1 MQNAFAVI
9 CRGSKRSSGL
19 AVSNAIYKLY
29 FKLDEVHMAAV
40 FQTRVD
46 SQLSLPFEEFPAS
59 DRATWKYFNGLI
71 ALERFKFRS
80 AEECLSYALEFQTI
94 RATNNIRKILILLIP
109 VRLESTLFRIE
120 LLCI

>member
-1 MQNAFAVI
+1 
-9 CRGSKRSSGL
+9 
-19 AVSNAIYKLY
+19 
-29 FKLDEVHMAAV
+29 MAAV

-94 RATNNIRKILILLIP
+94 GATNNIRKILILLIP
-109 VRLESTLFRIE
+109 VRLESALIGIE